1 MIKALRVDERLVH
14 GQITMLWTKELG
26 INGIVVGNDAVSKDE
41 PQKQILKMAVPDGI
55 KIIIKSVNEI
65 IRLLND
71 PRTKKMKLLV
81 IVSTVRDAVKV
92 AQKIPHVEYMNI
104 GNVGRMSGH
113 TDLKQVAKTVM
124 LTPNEIESLKE
135 LIKMYPQTA
144 IQSTPY
150 ENKELASKLI
160 S

>member
-55 KIIIKSVNEI
+55 KIII
-65 IRLLND
+65 
-71 PRTKKMKLLV
+71 
-81 IVSTVRDAVKV
+81 VSTVRDAVKV

-113 TDLKQVAKTVM
+113 TDLKQIAKTVM